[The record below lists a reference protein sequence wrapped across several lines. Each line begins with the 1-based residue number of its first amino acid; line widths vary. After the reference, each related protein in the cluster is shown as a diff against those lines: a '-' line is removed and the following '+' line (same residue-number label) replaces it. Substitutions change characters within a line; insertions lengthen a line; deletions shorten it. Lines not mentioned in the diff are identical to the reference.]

1 MSFVKNLHTKI
12 KLNESLFEKSLNTSQ
27 SKKNE
32 ILPNLKNQISIDDDW
47 IAVKSLNNDIDN
59 NNDSGL
65 KNDIFNEKDQ
75 HLINIVSISIEKEKV
90 ITKFNDKQKHFLI
103 SETIIILKIS
113 IVTRN
118 HNRLVTDDENTKQWF
133 GVYTVEQLYSIN
145 KRICE
150 LDASLNEF
158 FPEQLRP
165 IKGILTSYFTE
176 KLNYEKRNKGL
187 SEFND
192 DDDLQDNELCNSF
205 VDYLNKALNSIGK
218 SLFIDILFNDINSD
232 QYFEIYSEFNLKRIQ
247 CQIDKIKNKLF
258 PVKQLSIT
266 SGIKQTN
273 ITNIKQVNS
282 SLNELIKKQN
292 EEQEQQQKL
301 LLKQQ
306 LISNL
311 KYILNSYSN
320 DDNHTEI
327 LNNLYTEYYNNLLKP
342 LIDSVEIAKSNLLK
356 FTNKLINQE
365 KSSKLFSTKYSTD
378 ALIQLKKIVDSNKHE
393 IYELLNNI
401 DEINIEYKKNL
412 IDFYVNLLNKIKNDR
427 DKFLQPSL
435 NLNLTGLFDILTKM
449 RKLKYNFNENI
460 ILMKI

>member
-1 MSFVKNLHTKI
+1 
-12 KLNESLFEKSLNTSQ
+12 
-27 SKKNE
+27 
-32 ILPNLKNQISIDDDW
+32 
-47 IAVKSLNNDIDN
+47 
-59 NNDSGL
+59 
-65 KNDIFNEKDQ
+65 
-75 HLINIVSISIEKEKV
+75 
-90 ITKFNDKQKHFLI
+90 
-103 SETIIILKIS
+103 
-113 IVTRN
+113 
-118 HNRLVTDDENTKQWF
+118 
-133 GVYTVEQLYSIN
+133 
-145 KRICE
+145 
-150 LDASLNEF
+150 
-158 FPEQLRP
+158 
-165 IKGILTSYFTE
+165 
-176 KLNYEKRNKGL
+176 
-187 SEFND
+187 
-192 DDDLQDNELCNSF
+192 
-205 VDYLNKALNSIGK
+205 
-218 SLFIDILFNDINSD
+218 LFIDILFNDINSD

-247 CQIDKIKNKLF
+247 CQIDKIKNQLF

-292 EEQEQQQKL
+292 EEHEQQQKL

-320 DDNHTEI
+320 DDNHIEN
-327 LNNLYTEYYNNLLKP
+327 LNNLYAEYYNNLLKP
-342 LIDSVEIAKSNLLK
+342 LVDSVEIAKSNLSK

-365 KSSKLFSTKYSTD
+365 KSSKLFSTKSSTD
-378 ALIQLKKIVDSNKHE
+378 ALIQLKKLVDINKHE

-449 RKLKYNFNENI
+449 RKLKYDLKF
-460 ILMKI
+460 